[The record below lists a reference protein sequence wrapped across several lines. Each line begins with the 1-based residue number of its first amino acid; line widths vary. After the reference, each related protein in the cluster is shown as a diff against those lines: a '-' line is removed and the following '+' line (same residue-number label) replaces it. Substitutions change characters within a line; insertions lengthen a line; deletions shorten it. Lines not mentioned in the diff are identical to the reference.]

1 MSPPRALFPRRRPT
15 VDASSLEDGVEV
27 GVELVVVVVVVVL
40 RARRARRRVSIRAR
54 AHSRRAVGAGD
65 HATTPACSN
74 AQKQT
79 RPRTVSRDSRIGH
92 GRSTHWRVTMSDEY
106 LVVYDHERYRS
117 HTRRPTAPGHPG
129 HRPTDRRETG
139 DGRARRREVGPSVR
153 RSVGRRARL
162 ARRVRKV
169 ASTRRRSIRIRI
181 RIRRRHGDED
191 GDRDAR
197 DGIPSVGSRR
207 RRDDEDVVEEI
218 DAGFVRGR

>member
-1 MSPPRALFPRRRPT
+1 MTTNAIDHTHDDRPPR
-15 VDASSLEDGVEV
+15 G
-27 GVELVVVVVVVVL
+27 
-40 RARRARRRVSIRAR
+40 
-54 AHSRRAVGAGD
+54 
-65 HATTPACSN
+65 
-74 AQKQT
+74 T
-79 RPRTVSRDSRIGH
+79 RGTD
-92 GRSTHWRVTMSDEY
+92 
-106 LVVYDHERYRS
+106 
-117 HTRRPTAPGHPG
+117 
-129 HRPTDRRETG
+129 RPTDGRRETG
-139 DGRARRREVGPSVR
+139 DGRRSRAPTRGRSVGPSVR